1 MKCENEMQIKF
12 QKQHLQ
18 KLIGRQVQLK
28 DKNKEMEDDWNLI
41 FGHMDA
47 INKEKMNWLV
57 NTTKHALQG
66 EMKINP

>member
-1 MKCENEMQIKF
+1 
-12 QKQHLQ
+12 
-18 KLIGRQVQLK
+18 
-28 DKNKEMEDDWNLI
+28 
-41 FGHMDA
+41 MDA